1 MTAQPDIDPRPPI
14 DPSKVTPAM
23 WKARRGKNIAIAL
36 AVAAFC
42 ALFYVITIVKMVK

>member
-1 MTAQPDIDPRPPI
+1 MTVQPDIDPR
-14 DPSKVTPAM
+14 KVTPEM
-23 WKARRGKNIAIAL
+23 WKARRGKNVAIAL

>member
-1 MTAQPDIDPRPPI
+1 MAVQPEIDPR
-14 DPSKVTPAM
+14 KVTPEM

-42 ALFYVITIVKMVK
+42 ALFYAITIVKMVK